1 MSHRLCV
8 YNLYILISSSHVRM
22 IQAEAGILFHLDS
35 AFHLITPCGVI
46 EGDSRSILEGLPLR
60 R

>member
-22 IQAEAGILFHLDS
+22 IQAEDRTLFHLDS
-35 AFHLITPCGVI
+35 AFHFITPAQ
-46 EGDSRSILEGLPLR
+46 
-60 R
+60 

>member
-22 IQAEAGILFHLDS
+22 IQAEDGTLLYLDS
-35 AFHLITPCGVI
+35 AFQFNDPCSVI
-46 EGDSRSILEGLPLR
+46 QGDSRSILEGLPLR
-60 R
+60 E